1 LAGWQSDETAAVREL
16 ADAVW
21 SELLVGYP
29 PTLGYFS
36 DCPPVLDLLAWCGL
50 PLVTYLDSPR
60 TADALPPARHLA
72 DVVDA
77 VFTVREPFES
87 ASKTTVL
94 DWLKDPAVGDRLQG
108 GFFAAHSD
116 EAGRRLSAAYELWT
130 VCARK

>member
-29 PTLGYFS
+29 PALGYFS

-50 PLVTYLDSPR
+50 PLVTYLDSLR

-94 DWLKDPAVGDRLQG
+94 DWLKEPAVGDRLQG

-116 EAGRRLSAAYELWT
+116 EAARQLSAAYELWT

>member
-1 LAGWQSDETAAVREL
+1 M
-16 ADAVW
+16 W

-29 PTLGYFS
+29 PALGYFS
-36 DCPPVLDLLAWCGL
+36 DCPALDLLAWCGL
-50 PLVTYLDSPR
+50 PLVTYLDSLR

-94 DWLKDPAVGDRLQG
+94 DWLKEPAVGDRLQG

-116 EAGRRLSAAYELWT
+116 EAARRLSAAYELWT